1 MALPAATETASGKQ
15 EAALIDV
22 DQHSQ
27 IANGINEK
35 PNDCQ
40 KAQSIIGKYKFLN
53 VESKSCEGEIY
64 HFIGTRAGKTFSIRI
79 RVATWELTEIAG
91 TIGREGGQSAQPME

>member
-1 MALPAATETASGKQ
+1 VTLPEATESASGKQ
-15 EAALIDV
+15 EVASIDV
-22 DQHSQ
+22 DQNSQ
-27 IANGINEK
+27 ISNGVNEK

-53 VESKSCEGEIY
+53 VESKSCEGEVY
-64 HFIGTRAGKTFSIRI
+64 HFIGTRAGKAFSIKI

-91 TIGREGGQSAQPME
+91 ALSGEEE